1 MILYEAILGIPP
13 PQRLATENYEF
24 VPARWVGGLP
34 ADVPPGL
41 WDLLCECVSSY
52 LLALYV
58 YLNTKSLPLLAMFFF
73 FKGTAVSWCQTLF

>member
-41 WDLLCECVSSY
+41 WDLLCECVSMCVLCSSN
-52 LLALYV
+52 LH
-58 YLNTKSLPLLAMFFF
+58 PF
-73 FKGTAVSWCQTLF
+73 LFSMCFRHSCLVPDPFLRSC